1 MIQKQLICDDEG
13 IRLDLYLSENNEDLS
28 RNQIQKI
35 IKEKK
40 VFVNNKIEKSS
51 YKVSL
56 NDEISYSYEED
67 KNITLEKNKGKY
79 EIVFEND
86 SFLIINKPQGLT
98 VHPSDT
104 QKNNTLV
111 NALLF
116 DNKKL
121 SNLGLPL
128 RPGIV
133 HRIDKNTSG
142 LLCVAKTDK
151 AYRILQE
158 QIQEKIAKR
167 KYLAIL
173 SGNVKED
180 SGVIHTFISRD
191 KKNRKIMSVSNSG
204 KEAITNYKVIERL
217 NGNFTFCE
225 FILDTGRTHQ
235 IRVHSK
241 YLNHPIIGDDKYGGD
256 LNFKLEGQCLH
267 AYELSLN
274 DPETNK
280 EITFRAKLP
289 QYFVKILKK
298 LKSNEVINYE

>member
-1 MIQKQLICDDEG
+1 MVEKRIICDDQD
-13 IRLDLYLSENNEDLS
+13 IRLDLYLSENDEDLS

-35 IKEKK
+35 IKDKK
-40 VFVNNKIEKSS
+40 VFVNGKIQKPS

-56 NDEISYSYEED
+56 NDNIIYTYEEE
-67 KNITLEKNKGKY
+67 KEITLEKNKLDY

-111 NALLF
+111 NALLY

-121 SNLGLPL
+121 SSLGLPL

-151 AYRILQE
+151 AYQNLQK
-158 QIQEKIAKR
+158 QIQDKSAKR

-173 SGNVKED
+173 TGNLKQD
-180 SGVIHTFISRD
+180 SGIVHTFISRD
-191 KKNRKIMSVSNSG
+191 KKDRKIMAVSNYG
-204 KEAITNYKVIERL
+204 KEAVTEYRVIERFGKYTL
-217 NGNFTFCE
+217 CE
-225 FILDTGRTHQ
+225 FELQTGRTHQ
-235 IRVHSK
+235 IRVHTK
-241 YLNHPIIGDDKYGGD
+241 YLKTPIIGDDKYGGD
-256 LNFKLEGQCLH
+256 LTFKLNGQCLH
-267 AYELSLN
+267 AYELTLK
-274 DPETNK
+274 DP
-280 EITFRAKLP
+280 ITDEVMTFNSKLP
-289 QYFVKILKK
+289 DHFIKVLNK
-298 LKSNEVINYE
+298 LKSQEVKKYE